1 MTLSTELRDAAIRL
15 SADTSPV
22 MRRAI
27 LRLIRKFPDITAS
40 RKPCDLDWRINEKAA
55 WRAKI
60 DAATENGKV
69 GIVVAGMD
77 CDCSKYYH
85 EKVVVAPV
93 SIVRWLRDYD
103 AHCEWLDGPENMYFV
118 KPSQIRD
125 GYSEH
130 RDLALEAYEDGH
142 PHVVYL

>member
-1 MTLSTELRDAAIRL
+1 MLNTEMKNCVIRL
-15 SADTSPV
+15 SADSSPL

-27 LRLIRKFPDITAS
+27 LKLIRRVPEITDAKKYS
-40 RKPCDLDWRINEKAA
+40 HIDFMIEE
-55 WRAKI
+55 RAKWKAKL

-69 GIVVAGMD
+69 GIVVSGMD

-85 EKVVVAPV
+85 EKIVAAPK
-93 SIVRWLRDYD
+93 SIVAWLKEYERHCDY
-103 AHCEWLDGPENMYFV
+103 LDGPETTYFV